1 MTNARQ
7 IVSLQVGQ
15 PQPLLIEGRTVMSA
29 IGKQPV
35 GSLANPQRVSVGKMG
50 LQGDD
55 QVDTSVHGG
64 LAKAIYAY
72 PLAHYAF
79 WQTVRAQAGVSA
91 WDAPLPFGLPGENLT
106 LSGVVEADVWV
117 GDVLQF
123 PDCAL
128 AVSEPRKPCFK
139 FAHVMG
145 FAQAVKLMAQSG
157 YCGFYLSVRTPGTLA
172 AGDTFELVPGP
183 RDVNI
188 RELFTAKMKSKA
200 YRD

>member
-1 MTNARQ
+1 MHRQ

-15 PQPLLIEGRTVMSA
+15 PQPLQIEGRTIMSA
-29 IGKQPV
+29 IGKQPE
-35 GSLANPQRVSVGKMG
+35 GSLDQPVRVPVGAMG
-50 LQGDD
+50 LSGDD

-64 LAKAIYAY
+64 LAKAVYAY
-72 PLAHYAF
+72 PQAHYGF

-91 WDAPLPFGLPGENLT
+91 WDSPLPFGLPGENLT

-123 PDCAL
+123 PDCTL

-172 AGDTFELVPGP
+172 AGDAFELIPGP
-183 RDVNI
+183 REVNI
-188 RELFTAKMKSKA
+188 RELFLTKMKSKA